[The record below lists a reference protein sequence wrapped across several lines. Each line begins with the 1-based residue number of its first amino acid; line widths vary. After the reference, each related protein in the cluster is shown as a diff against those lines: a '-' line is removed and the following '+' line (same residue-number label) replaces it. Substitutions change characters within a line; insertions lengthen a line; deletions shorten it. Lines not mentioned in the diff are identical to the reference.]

1 MVMQGTATEQDTI
14 LREMQAV
21 VYNVVECANC
31 GEALVV
37 RNAKTIDT
45 YKCFLCDA
53 EFDSYDCSDLVFPDK
68 NNHWYFANT

>member
-21 VYNVVECANC
+21 GYNVVECANC

>member
-1 MVMQGTATEQDTI
+1 MK
-14 LREMQAV
+14 
-21 VYNVVECANC
+21 
-31 GEALVV
+31 
-37 RNAKTIDT
+37 AKTIDT